1 MVNFTASHVCN
12 DTISALSEGPIGYNR
27 CIFMSVVN
35 ALVAT
40 QCAITSP
47 DQWPRDRT
55 EDVLKV
61 PEFDFIIV
69 GAGSAGSVV
78 ANRLTENPEWNVL
91 LIEAGGNPSLESE
104 IVGMFFENFHSRNDW
119 KYRTEPEKHSCLACT
134 NNQSY
139 WPRGKGLGGSS
150 SINGM
155 FYVRGHKADFDEW
168 ETLGSKGWG
177 FDNVLPYFIKSEGLT
192 DDNISREEK
201 EIYHGIQGYLN
212 VEKFNENPFSNV
224 IVDAYKQMGIPIIDD
239 IYGKYNVG
247 VLKTLATV
255 KNGRRMSTARSFLA
269 PIKDRKNLFVLK
281 NTLVTKIL
289 INDHI
294 ANGVQIDQYGTISEI
309 LATKEVIISGGTINS
324 PQLLMLSGIG
334 PKNHLDKYGIP
345 VLADLPVGQNLQ
357 DHVVSHMFIRLDQNK
372 DAEAFDEAKF
382 GSLLAEYII
391 TQRGPFAG
399 GAPNDVMSFV
409 DVFNITNIVPNIQF
423 MNIMT
428 PPNFHKNLD
437 TYQMYEF
444 NDEIINIV
452 HNLQKNPLLTIMS
465 VLLKPESRGEILLRS
480 NNPKDKVR
488 IHANYYHDNRD
499 IVTMINAMKLAEK
512 IAETPSL
519 KDLNATVINLSLKG
533 CMNYQFKSK
542 KYYQCIAQHITTSCS
557 HPVGTVKMGSE
568 DDATAV
574 VDPQLKVQG
583 IRKLRVVDASVMPTI
598 VRANTNAATIMIA
611 EKASDMIKDD
621 WR

>member
-1 MVNFTASHVCN
+1 MDNTTASHVCN
-12 DTISALSEGPIGYNR
+12 DTISALLEGPIGYNR

-55 EDVLKV
+55 EDALKV

-78 ANRLTENPEWNVL
+78 ANRLTENPEWNIL

-119 KYRTEPEKHSCLACT
+119 KYRTEPEKHSCLACR

-155 FYVRGHKADFDEW
+155 FYVRGHKVDFDEW
-168 ETLGSKGWG
+168 ETLGGKGWG
-177 FDNVLPYFIKSEGLT
+177 FDN
-192 DDNISREEK
+192 
-201 EIYHGIQGYLN
+201 
-212 VEKFNENPFSNV
+212 
-224 IVDAYKQMGIPIIDD
+224 
-239 IYGKYNVG
+239 
-247 VLKTLATV
+247 
-255 KNGRRMSTARSFLA
+255 
-269 PIKDRKNLFVLK
+269 
-281 NTLVTKIL
+281 
-289 INDHI
+289 
-294 ANGVQIDQYGTISEI
+294 IDQYGTISEI
-309 LATKEVIISGGTINS
+309 LAAKEVIISGGTINS

-334 PKNHLDKYGIP
+334 PKSHLEKFDIP

-357 DHVVSHMFIRLDQNK
+357 DHVVSHTFIRLDK
-372 DAEAFDEAKF
+372 ERDAEVFDEAKF
-382 GSLLAEYII
+382 GSL
-391 TQRGPFAG
+391 
-399 GAPNDVMSFV
+399 
-409 DVFNITNIVPNIQF
+409 
-423 MNIMT
+423 
-428 PPNFHKNLD
+428 
-437 TYQMYEF
+437 
-444 NDEIINIV
+444 
-452 HNLQKNPLLTIMS
+452 

-533 CMNYQFKSK
+533 CMNYQFKSE